1 MPAPEH
7 LQMIQAIID
16 RMGRNSFLLKGWTV
30 TLVAALI
37 GLAAAG
43 SNADL
48 ALIAA
53 VVSLVFGLLDA
64 YYLAVE
70 RNYRALYN
78 SVIAGDAEIPA
89 WSLTA
94 ASVTRAGFLDA
105 FFSPTI
111 LPLHGSA
118 AACAVATAILA

>member
-1 MPAPEH
+1 
-7 LQMIQAIID
+7 MIQAIID

>member
-1 MPAPEH
+1 MPEH

-94 ASVTRAGFLDA
+94 AGVTRGDFLGA
-105 FFSPTI
+105 FFSPTV
-111 LPLHGSA
+111 LPLHGIA